1 MTVSQI
7 HSDTA
12 IFFLCLPFFCGKI
25 IPNRSLDRLQQRR
38 VRRGNQ
44 HNALLHFKRR
54 LVLMKTTY
62 RFMKNN
68 VSFWWKQRVILMK
81 TTCHF
86 DENNV
91 SFYEKQRLVF
101 SECSEAKKQSTNHP
115 SKVVFFEVWK
125 YLQSPFLARTRTHAS
140 QEFLPFCCHKCH
152 SKHCKTLYF
161 RIIRISWTYSNKYI
175 L

>member
-68 VSFWWKQRVILMK
+68 VSFYEKQRVVLMK
-81 TTCHF
+81 TTCRF
-86 DENNV
+86 MKNNGLFSV
-91 SFYEKQRLVF
+91 NVRRQKTIYKPPIKNRVF
-101 SECSEAKKQSTNHP
+101 RSVKIPIITP
-115 SKVVFFEVWK
+115 SRA
-125 YLQSPFLARTRTHAS
+125 YAYARTTRVFAFLLS
-140 QEFLPFCCHKCH
+140 QVSHPNHNM
-152 SKHCKTLYF
+152 LYF
-161 RIIRISWTYSNKYI
+161 RLLRITWTYFNKHR